1 MGKKSTDNDPSILPP
16 MQLTPL
22 ARSFLKVA
30 ESIDSAINNRDYD
43 STINHTT
50 CTIDQQNTQQ
60 LLMVLIDTRAY
71 SYAMQ
76 GQMDLAI
83 ADAHKMM
90 SLPSMLPNGYLRK
103 ADILKMNGEI
113 QEAIEVY
120 SDGLRKT
127 PPEEKNKIFIQQ
139 LKNGLK
145 EARIQNKEPVDFISK
160 LPVEIV
166 NNNIMPHLE
175 QSTKKVCSQVSR
187 IWHKKILNHQN
198 RWNNLFVDDNNQETL
213 RVFSTIP
220 STKYNIKQLTIDT
233 KSNTI
238 PITCF
243 RYMRNG
249 YLNEL
254 ASFKMKATNIDIKEN
269 PLNMTTVP
277 VAFWQTRQTLT
288 TLDLDF
294 GSNTNLIKLADLIM
308 TCTNLT
314 KSSFTTTQPL
324 AEIIGNFS
332 TVERHEALIDLQM
345 KAKLIT
351 GKDIE
356 PMLKQCQQIR
366 RLVMDTCE
374 ETVFDVITRQADNLE
389 LLGYNLNAANDPV
402 EELQTE
408 RNNKSKKGLQKLYT
422 NNGGNNISAKKIL
435 PLIYKNKATLV
446 TLYAMIA
453 SITETELWDLYSTYP
468 DFTLD
473 KIEALT
479 FWCHP
484 GIQQFMLRAIRNTT
498 TLKIMRIAYLADSEE
513 LVPTLKNLPILS
525 TIALSQINSIKSTP
539 SLCRLFEHYRLFSV
553 PNNFQQPSL
562 AFVDLYKSDAITD
575 DLLSTLTTI
584 KTLNEISLCDLKN
597 VSTEGFNSM
606 ISKLSDRLT
615 CLTVKEMDL
624 ITDNI
629 ILTLGGLKKLG
640 YLQLRDL
647 KKVTDLGIYV
657 LLGKVDSSTLTKLVI
672 NNCPK
677 ITASCIATARKKIKN
692 VEYI

>member
-1 MGKKSTDNDPSILPP
+1 MEKKFTGNDLSILPP
-16 MQLTPL
+16 MRLTPL
-22 ARSFLKVA
+22 AASFLKVA

-83 ADAHKMM
+83 ADAHKMI

-103 ADILKMNGEI
+103 ADILKMNGEL
-113 QEAIEVY
+113 QEAVQVY
-120 SDGLRKT
+120 DDGLRRT

-166 NNNIMPHLE
+166 NTNIMPRLE

-187 IWHKKILNHQN
+187 VWHKKILDHQD
-198 RWNNLFVDDNNQETL
+198 RWDNLFVNDDNQETL
-213 RVFSTIP
+213 RVFNTIP
-220 STKYNIKQLTIDT
+220 STEYNIKQLTINT
-233 KSNTI
+233 ESNTI

-249 YLNEL
+249 YLNKLKLLKIKVTE
-254 ASFKMKATNIDIKEN
+254 IDIKRSL
-269 PLNMTTVP
+269 LNIIKVHA
-277 VAFWQTRQTLT
+277 AFWKTRETLT
-288 TLDLDF
+288 ILDLDL
-294 GSNTNLIKLADLIM
+294 GSHRYLLRLAGLIM

-314 KSSFTTTQPL
+314 KLSFTTTQPL
-324 AEIIGNFS
+324 AKIIGNFS
-332 TVERHEALIDLQM
+332 TVERHEALIDLQI

-351 GKDIE
+351 GQDIE
-356 PMLKQCQQIR
+356 PMLQYCQQIR
-366 RLVMDTCE
+366 RLVMNTCN

-389 LLGYNLNAANDPV
+389 LLGYNPDAPNALI

-408 RNNKSKKGLQKLYT
+408 SKKGLQKLYT
-422 NNGGNNISAKKIL
+422 NNGGTSISAKKIL

-446 TLYAMIA
+446 TLYATIG

-473 KIEALT
+473 NIEGLS
-479 FWCHP
+479 FWYEP

-498 TLKIMRIAYLADSEE
+498 TLKKMDIVYLTDGEE
-513 LVPTLKNLPILS
+513 VVTALKSLPILS
-525 TIALSQINSIKSTP
+525 KITLAQIHSTKSRP

-553 PNNFQQPSL
+553 PSDFQKPL
-562 AFVDLYKSDAITD
+562 LKFVALHKSDAITD
-575 DLLSTLTTI
+575 DLLLMLTNI

-597 VSTEGFNSM
+597 VSTEGFNRM
-606 ISKLSDRLT
+606 ISKLSDQLT
-615 CLTVKEMDL
+615 WLKVKEMDL

-629 ILTLGGLKKLG
+629 IVSIGDLKKLWF
-640 YLQLRDL
+640 LQLIDL
-647 KKVTDLGIYV
+647 KKVTDDGIYG
-657 LLGKVDSSTLTKLVI
+657 LLAKVDTSILTKLVI
-672 NNCPK
+672 ENCPR
-677 ITASCIATARKKIKN
+677 ITASRIATARRKLEE
-692 VEYI
+692 VE

>member
-1 MGKKSTDNDPSILPP
+1 MGKKSTGNDPSILPP
-16 MQLTPL
+16 MQLTSL

-76 GQMDLAI
+76 GQLDLAI

-103 ADILKMNGEI
+103 ADILKMNGEL
-113 QEAIEVY
+113 QEAIKVY
-120 SDGLRKT
+120 NDGLQKT

-145 EARIQNKEPVDFISK
+145 EARIQNKDPVDFISK

-166 NNNIMPHLE
+166 NNNIMPRLE

-187 IWHKKILNHQN
+187 VWHKKILNHQD

-238 PITCF
+238 PMTCF

-249 YLNEL
+249 YLNKL
-254 ASFKMKATNIDIKEN
+254 ASFKMKATNIDIEEK

-324 AEIIGNFS
+324 AEIVGNFS
-332 TVERHEALIDLQM
+332 TVERHEALIDLQI

-356 PMLKQCQQIR
+356 PILQQCQQIR
-366 RLVMDTCE
+366 RLVMNTCD

-389 LLGYNLNAANDPV
+389 ILGYNPDAPNDPI

-422 NNGGNNISAKKIL
+422 NNSGNNISAKKIL

-446 TLYAMIA
+446 TLYAKLT

-479 FWCHP
+479 FWCNP
-484 GIQQFMLRAIRNTT
+484 GIQHFMLRAIRDTT
-498 TLKIMRIAYLADSEE
+498 TLKIMHIVYLADSEE
-513 LVPTLKNLPILS
+513 LVATLKILPILS
-525 TIALSQINSIKSTP
+525 TIELSRVHSIESTP

-562 AFVDLYKSDAITD
+562 KFVNLYKSDAITD
-575 DLLSTLTTI
+575 DLLSKLTTI
-584 KTLNEISLCDLKN
+584 KTLKEISLCDLKN

-606 ISKLSDRLT
+606 ISKLSDRS
-615 CLTVKEMDL
+615 
-624 ITDNI
+624 
-629 ILTLGGLKKLG
+629 KKG
-640 YLQLRDL
+640 D
-647 KKVTDLGIYV
+647 
-657 LLGKVDSSTLTKLVI
+657 
-672 NNCPK
+672 
-677 ITASCIATARKKIKN
+677 
-692 VEYI
+692 